1 MPFSF
6 KKKNKRREI
15 PKDVILRALEEVSK
29 GGKIKTTAMKYD
41 IPRSN
46 LQRYIKQ
53 GSVVKDI
60 SSKFISSQIFTK
72 DEEEKISEYLVT
84 SFKLNHGLS
93 KMKAR
98 ELVYEYATAIEKKI
112 PDNWTKKKLASKDW
126 IRGFF
131 KRQPQLS
138 IRTPEATSLS
148 RATSFNK
155 KNVGDFFENLKT
167 VYERHR
173 FGPESIY
180 NIDETGLSTVQRT
193 QKVIAL
199 RGTKQVGQV
208 TSAERGT
215 LVTVCCGINALG
227 NSIPPFFIFPRVNFK
242 TYMLNDAP
250 VGSDGAAHPSG
261 WMTAPNFLKY
271 MHHFA
276 KHAKPTPSSPV
287 LLLLDNHESH
297 ISVPVLDFCKESG
310 IVLMTFPPHC
320 SHKLQPLDLTV
331 YGPLK
336 TYYNT
341 AVTDWMV
348 SNPGKTVTIY
358 EIPKLAAKAIPLA
371 FKLQNI
377 QRGFEKPGIW
387 PLNSNIFSDEDFA
400 CSSVTDRCLPEEDN
414 VPTEQSISD
423 QPVMEQPSTEEN
435 QSLENRTSSNV
446 EVAGPS
452 QLESPSRSQTKGTVN
467 VTPDLVRPYPK
478 AGPRKLHGMK
488 RKKGKTR
495 ILTDTPEK
503 RLIEMEEEERQRK
516 NKIKE
521 LNKNR
526 KCSKNTGQKTIPKL
540 ADELTSKPEKNRKIS
555 SDDEIENVSVSD
567 EALVESEEDFDEDD
581 VIVLDR
587 NFQINNF
594 VLVKFDT
601 KKTVYHYVG
610 IIEEVNHSM
619 ATVKFMRVSKIRNTF
634 IFPDI
639 EDVASVPLE
648 DIKTKLPTPTTW
660 MKRGSLK
667 YKFDK
672 PLWII
677 PNIR

>member
-6 KKKNKRREI
+6 KKRNKRREI
-15 PKDVILRALEEVSK
+15 PRDVILRALEEVSK
-29 GGKIKTTAMKYD
+29 GGKIKTTAIKYD

-53 GSVVKDI
+53 GGVVKDI
-60 SSKFISSQIFTK
+60 SSKFISSQIFMK

-84 SFKLNHGLS
+84 LFKLNHGMS
-93 KMKAR
+93 KLKAR
-98 ELVYEYATAIEKKI
+98 ELVYEYATAINKKI
-112 PDNWTKKKLASKDW
+112 PDNWTEKKLASNDW
-126 IRGFF
+126 LRGFF
-131 KRQPQLS
+131 KRQPHLS

-155 KNVGDFFENLKT
+155 KNVRDFFENLKT
-167 VYERHR
+167 VYERHC

-261 WMTAPNFLKY
+261 WMTAPCFLKY
-271 MHHFA
+271 IHHFA

-341 AVTDWMV
+341 VVTDWMV

-377 QRGFEKPGIW
+377 QTGFKKPGIW
-387 PLNSNIFSDEDFA
+387 PFNSNIFSDEDFV
-400 CSSVTDRCLPEEDN
+400 CSSITDRCLPEENN
-414 VPTEQSISD
+414 VATEKWILE
-423 QPVMEQPSTEEN
+423 QPIMEQPSTEEN
-435 QSLENRTSSNV
+435 LSLEDRTSSNV
-446 EVAGPS
+446 EATGPS
-452 QLESPSRSQTKGTVN
+452 QLESLSKNQTRGTVN
-467 VTPDLVRPYPK
+467 VTPDLVRPFPK
-478 AGPRKLHGMK
+478 AGPRKLDGMK

-503 RLIEMEEEERQRK
+503 RIIEMEEKERKRK
-516 NKIKE
+516 DKIKE

-526 KCSKNTGQKTIPKL
+526 KCSRN
-540 ADELTSKPEKNRKIS
+540 EKSTKIS
-555 SDDEIENVSVSD
+555 SDDEIKNASVSD
-567 EALVESEEDFDEDD
+567 VDLVEIDSSEEDFDVDD
-581 VIVLDR
+581 VIVMDR
-587 NFQINNF
+587 KFQINDF

-610 IIEEVNHSM
+610 IVEEVNHSM
-619 ATVKFMRVSKIRNTF
+619 ATVKFMRASKIRNTF
-634 IFPDI
+634 MFPDI

-660 MKRGSLK
+660 IKRGSLK

-672 PLWII
+672 PLWVI
-677 PNIR
+677 PNLR

>member
-1 MPFSF
+1 MQVAILKNNDHEKKLAALLLENGKAKIIVSASIHLLNEFDIRELIKVLPYISNARWNSRKIIALLAFILLPEYRQQQQPACIFITREWMNIWFSNHYCNRTSYEVLLAAVNQTMPFSF
-6 KKKNKRREI
+6 KKRNKRREI
-15 PKDVILRALEEVSK
+15 PRDVILRALEEVSK
-29 GGKIKTTAMKYD
+29 GGKIKTTAIKYD

-53 GSVVKDI
+53 GGAVKDI
-60 SSKFISSQIFTK
+60 SSKFISSQIFMK

-84 SFKLNHGLS
+84 LFKLNHGMS
-93 KMKAR
+93 KLKAR
-98 ELVYEYATAIEKKI
+98 ELVYEYATDINKKI
-112 PDNWTKKKLASKDW
+112 PDNWTEKKLASNDW
-126 IRGFF
+126 LRGFF
-131 KRQPQLS
+131 KRQPHLS

-155 KNVGDFFENLKT
+155 KNVRDFFENLKT
-167 VYERHR
+167 VYERHC

-208 TSAERGT
+208 TSAERET

-261 WMTAPNFLKY
+261 WMTAPCFLKY
-271 MHHFA
+271 IHHFA

-320 SHKLQPLDLTV
+320 SHKLQPLDLNV

-341 AVTDWMV
+341 FVTDWMV

-377 QRGFEKPGIW
+377 QTGFKNLAFGHSIQT
-387 PLNSNIFSDEDFA
+387 FS
-400 CSSVTDRCLPEEDN
+400 L
-414 VPTEQSISD
+414 
-423 QPVMEQPSTEEN
+423 
-435 QSLENRTSSNV
+435 
-446 EVAGPS
+446 
-452 QLESPSRSQTKGTVN
+452 
-467 VTPDLVRPYPK
+467 
-478 AGPRKLHGMK
+478 MK
-488 RKKGKTR
+488 
-495 ILTDTPEK
+495 IL
-503 RLIEMEEEERQRK
+503 
-516 NKIKE
+516 
-521 LNKNR
+521 
-526 KCSKNTGQKTIPKL
+526 
-540 ADELTSKPEKNRKIS
+540 
-555 SDDEIENVSVSD
+555 
-567 EALVESEEDFDEDD
+567 
-581 VIVLDR
+581 
-587 NFQINNF
+587 F
-594 VLVKFDT
+594 VL
-601 KKTVYHYVG
+601 
-610 IIEEVNHSM
+610 
-619 ATVKFMRVSKIRNTF
+619 
-634 IFPDI
+634 
-639 EDVASVPLE
+639 L
-648 DIKTKLPTPTTW
+648 
-660 MKRGSLK
+660 
-667 YKFDK
+667 
-672 PLWII
+672 
-677 PNIR
+677 

>member
-1 MPFSF
+1 MPFLF

-29 GGKIKTTAMKYD
+29 GGKNKTTAIKYD

-53 GSVVKDI
+53 GGAVKDT
-60 SSKFISSQIFTK
+60 SCKYISSQIFTK
-72 DEEEKISEYLVT
+72 DEEEKISEYFVT
-84 SFKLNHGLS
+84 LFKLNHGMS
-93 KMKAR
+93 KLKAR
-98 ELVYEYATAIEKKI
+98 ELEYEYATAINKKI
-112 PDNWTKKKLASKDW
+112 PDNWIEKKLASKDW
-126 IRGFF
+126 LRGFF

-155 KNVGDFFENLKT
+155 KNVRGFFENLST

-227 NSIPPFFIFPRVNFK
+227 NSIPPFFIFPRVIFK

-261 WMTAPNFLKY
+261 WMTASSFLKY
-271 MHHFA
+271 IHHF
-276 KHAKPTPSSPV
+276 KKYAKPTPSSPV

-297 ISVPVLDFCKESG
+297 ISVPVLDFCIESG
-310 IVLMTFPPHC
+310 IVLITFPPHC

-348 SNPGKTVTIY
+348 SNPGKTITIY
-358 EIPKLAAKAIPLA
+358 EIPKLAEKAIPLA

-377 QRGFEKPGIW
+377 QTGFEKSGIW
-387 PLNSNIFSDEDFA
+387 PFNSNIFSDEDFV
-400 CSSVTDRCLPEEDN
+400 CSSITDRYLPGENN
-414 VPTEQSISD
+414 VATEKSISD
-423 QPVMEQPSTEEN
+423 QPIMEQPSTEEN
-435 QSLENRTSSNV
+435 LRLEDRTSSNV
-446 EVAGPS
+446 EVTGPS
-452 QLESPSRSQTKGTVN
+452 QLESLSKSQTSGTVN

-478 AGPRKLHGMK
+478 AGPRKLGGMK
-488 RKKGKTR
+488 RKKGKIR

-503 RLIEMEEEERQRK
+503 RLIEIEEKKKKEKIRSKSSKKIENALKMRK
-516 NKIKE
+516 
-521 LNKNR
+521 
-526 KCSKNTGQKTIPKL
+526 TGRLVVT
-540 ADELTSKPEKNRKIS
+540 KIS
-555 SDDEIENVSVSD
+555 
-567 EALVESEEDFDEDD
+567 
-581 VIVLDR
+581 
-587 NFQINNF
+587 
-594 VLVKFDT
+594 
-601 KKTVYHYVG
+601 
-610 IIEEVNHSM
+610 M
-619 ATVKFMRVSKIRNTF
+619 
-634 IFPDI
+634 
-639 EDVASVPLE
+639 
-648 DIKTKLPTPTTW
+648 
-660 MKRGSLK
+660 MK
-667 YKFDK
+667 
-672 PLWII
+672 
-677 PNIR
+677 

>member
-15 PKDVILRALEEVSK
+15 PKDIILRALEEVSK
-29 GGKIKTTAMKYD
+29 GAKIKSTANKYD

-53 GSVVKDI
+53 GGVVKDN
-60 SSKFISSQIFTK
+60 SCKFISSQIFTK

-93 KMKAR
+93 KLKTR
-98 ELVYEYATAIEKKI
+98 ELVYEYATAIKKKI
-112 PDNWTKKKLASKDW
+112 PDNWTEKKLASKDW

-155 KNVGDFFENLKT
+155 TNVGNFFENLKT

-261 WMTAPNFLKY
+261 WMTSPNFLKY
-271 MHHFA
+271 IHHFA

-297 ISVPVLDFCKESG
+297 ISVPVLDFCKQSG

-348 SNPGKTVTIY
+348 SNPAKTVTIY

-377 QRGFEKPGIW
+377 QSGFEKSGIW

-400 CSSVTDRCLPEEDN
+400 CSFITDRCLSEEGN
-414 VPTEQSISD
+414 VPSEQSISD
-423 QPVMEQPSTEEN
+423 QPVTEQPSTGEN
-435 QSLENRTSSNV
+435 QSLEDRTSSNV
-446 EVAGPS
+446 EVIGPS
-452 QLESPSRSQTKGTVN
+452 QLESPSTSQISGTVN
-467 VTPDLVRPYPK
+467 VTPDVVRPYPK
-478 AGPRKLHGMK
+478 AGPRKLQGMK

-526 KCSKNTGQKTIPKL
+526 KCFKNTGQKKIPKL
-540 ADELTSKPEKNRKIS
+540 ADEFTSKLEKNRKIS

-567 EALVESEEDFDEDD
+567 ETVVESEDFDEDD

-601 KKTVYHYVG
+601 KKTAYHYVG
-610 IIEEVNHSM
+610 IIEDVNQTM
-619 ATVKFMRVSKIRNTF
+619 ATVKFMRVSKLRNTF

-639 EDVASVPLE
+639 EDVASVLLE

>member
-6 KKKNKRREI
+6 KKENKRREI
-15 PKDVILRALEEVSK
+15 PKDVILRALEEISK
-29 GGKIKTTAMKYD
+29 GGKIKTTAIKYD

-53 GSVVKDI
+53 GGIVKDI

-72 DEEEKISEYLVT
+72 DEEEKISEYLVI

-93 KMKAR
+93 KLKAR

-112 PDNWTKKKLASKDW
+112 PDNWTEKKLASKDW

-215 LVTVCCGINALG
+215 IVTVCCGINALG

-271 MHHFA
+271 IHHFA
-276 KHAKPTPSSPV
+276 KHAKPTTCSPV

-310 IVLMTFPPHC
+310 IVLLTFPPHC

-348 SNPGKTVTIY
+348 SSPGKTVTIY

-387 PLNSNIFSDEDFA
+387 PFNSNIFSDEDFA

-423 QPVMEQPSTEEN
+423 QPVMEQPSREEN
-435 QSLENRTSSNV
+435 QSLEDRTSNV
-446 EVAGPS
+446 EVTEPS
-452 QLESPSRSQTKGTVN
+452 QLESPPRSRNKVT

-503 RLIEMEEEERQRK
+503 ILIEMKEVERQRK

-526 KCSKNTGQKTIPKL
+526 KFSNNTGQKTIPKL
-540 ADELTSKPEKNRKIS
+540 ADEFTSKSKKNRKIS

-594 VLVKFDT
+594 VLVKFET

-619 ATVKFMRVSKIRNTF
+619 ATVKFMRASKLRNTF

-667 YKFDK
+667 YIFDK
-672 PLWII
+672 PLWVIS
-677 PNIR
+677 NMR